1 MRRRIMWAI
10 GILVALV
17 LLAALGLWIAVQRN
31 GPAVLDTV
39 DRIAGGSSGVELVQ
53 IFEGR
58 ILAVT
63 QEELTVSLEG
73 HPTKVD
79 DFEEMLRPFGIR
91 EIQRTGR
98 VALPRLDRDR
108 ALDAP

>member
-1 MRRRIMWAI
+1 MR
-10 GILVALV
+10 GQV
-17 LLAALGLWIAVQRN
+17 L
-31 GPAVLDTV
+31 
-39 DRIAGGSSGVELVQ
+39 ELTQ

-63 QEELTVSLEG
+63 HDELTVSLEG
-73 HPTKVD
+73 HPTKVE

-98 VALPRLDRDR
+98 VALPRLARDDTG
-108 ALDAP
+108 ATA